1 MEKEKLIQYFGHLTQ
16 GTNSLEM
23 TLMLGKIER
32 RKRREQQ
39 RMPWLDNITN
49 SKDTSLRKLWELGS
63 WGPGKPGV
71 LQYMGSPKVGH
82 DGATEM
88 NE

>member
-1 MEKEKLIQYFGHLTQ
+1 
-16 GTNSLEM
+16 
-23 TLMLGKIER
+23 
-32 RKRREQQ
+32 
-39 RMPWLDNITN
+39 MPWLDNITN

-82 DGATEM
+82 DGTTEM